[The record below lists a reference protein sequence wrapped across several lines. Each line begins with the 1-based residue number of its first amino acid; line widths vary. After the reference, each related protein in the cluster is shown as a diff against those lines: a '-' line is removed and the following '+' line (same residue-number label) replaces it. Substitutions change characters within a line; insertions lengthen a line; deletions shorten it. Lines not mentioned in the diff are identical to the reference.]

1 MGTQRIREESYPPAR
16 HKDTHVQSP
25 RCRGATQTITHSS
38 ASQSHPEPY
47 ATSEARLPAVEQTRA
62 TTEPKS
68 LPTSR
73 KEATISVSRV
83 MIPPPPPP
91 QPVAGG
97 GGGGGEEEA
106 LLASITIYRPGIY
119 QLFAASA
126 LTWPE
131 EQWSTGVGPGIKTH
145 AC

>member
-1 MGTQRIREESYPPAR
+1 M
-16 HKDTHVQSP
+16 
-25 RCRGATQTITHSS
+25 
-38 ASQSHPEPY
+38 
-47 ATSEARLPAVEQTRA
+47 EQTRA

-83 MIPPPPPP
+83 MIPPPHPRSRW
-91 QPVAGG
+91 GE
-97 GGGGGEEEA
+97 GGGEEEA

-119 QLFAASA
+119 QLLAASA

-131 EQWSTGVGPGIKTH
+131 GAVVYRSGSGHQDACMLKGGSSTALWIRGNTYTSKQATDV
-145 AC
+145 